1 MTDNGEKESGYAAAL
16 DTAAQLRGRRLEQIL
31 EPTPGEPANAADFKR
46 LATLHT
52 FGDAWSRIDVI
63 DTRTRALISVT
74 IAATLG
80 AHLRGQLHIALNN
93 GVTPEEI
100 VEAFI
105 HIAAYAGAGRAFDGY
120 QVAQQ
125 IFQEVHAAQVS
136 TASRAPSTPASPSSP
151 DA

>member
-1 MTDNGEKESGYAAAL
+1 
-16 DTAAQLRGRRLEQIL
+16 LEQIL

-46 LATLHT
+46 LTTVHT
-52 FGDAWSRIDVI
+52 VGDTWSRTDVL

-100 VEAFI
+100 VEVFI

-125 IFQEVHAAQVS
+125 VFQEAHAAHD
-136 TASRAPSTPASPSSP
+136 SR
-151 DA
+151 